1 MMAAQDVVR
10 RAKDRV
16 LAETSHE
23 SWFQAAAI
31 ARVGRDVGLLIS
43 VRRGARAEAQRFL
56 DRLAIDVP
64 FQIRELGPVRAR
76 TRS

>member
-1 MMAAQDVVR
+1 MAVQELVR

-31 ARVGRDVGLLIS
+31 ARVGKDIGLLIS
-43 VRRGARAEAQRFL
+43 VRPGARTEAQQFL

-64 FQIRELGPVRAR
+64 FQIRELGPVRVR